1 MKNPIVKVFGSRN
14 ERELKALMPLLR
26 AVNGLESEMQSLSDE
41 QLREKT
47 ELFRK
52 RLGQGESLDDI
63 LPEAFAV
70 VREAARRT
78 VDMRHFDVQIMGGI
92 ILYEGKIAEMK
103 TGEGKTLVATL
114 PLYLIALEGKGA
126 HLVTVNDYLA
136 KRDAAWMGPIYELLG
151 LKVAHLYHDMPH
163 DERKDAY
170 QADITYGTNNEFG
183 FDYLRDNMTDTLEGM
198 VQRGHHYAIVD
209 EVDSVLIDEARTPL
223 IISGPTDSD
232 SRLFTEINPRIANL
246 VSRQKSIVNRY
257 LKEAVTFLE
266 QGNTEEGGK
275 HLLQAQKGDPKNKRL
290 LELKENPENIRLIQK
305 TEFLYNQTKSI
316 SQIEEE
322 LYFVIEERGH
332 SVTLTEKGREALA
345 PSNPEKL
352 ILHDYTDKMSQL
364 DQLDL
369 PKDELFVRKES
380 LEKEYLEASEKLHI
394 INQLLKAYSLYE
406 RDVEYV
412 VQDGRVIIVD
422 EFTGRLMPGRRF
434 GEGLH
439 QAIEAKESVTI
450 ERDTQT
456 LATIT
461 IQNYFRLYER
471 LAGMTGTAETEAE
484 EFLKIYN
491 LDVIVI
497 PTNEP
502 VIRKDHSDR
511 IFRTSKEK
519 WKAIADEIEESHQRG
534 QPVLV
539 GTISVEKSELLS
551 KVLKKRRIPHEV
563 LNARYHEKEA
573 QIITKAGLKGSV
585 TIATNM
591 AGRGTDIKLGEGV
604 VGLGGLHILG
614 TERHEARR
622 IDNQLRG
629 RSGRQGD
636 PGSSRFYLSL
646 EDDLMRLFGSEKIS
660 NIMLRLGMEE
670 NQNIDSPLV
679 SKAISNAQKK
689 VENRNFEIRKHLLEY
704 DNVMNDQRG
713 YIYGKRMEILSRDT
727 ISEEIENTVQELIET
742 KLEEFDMPRGGIS
755 GPVAGE
761 IVLWFSEIT
770 RRDVD
775 IDIPNEEGIPLEEFR
790 DRLVTWAVERLKEK
804 REELGDDIAPQIER
818 FLALQ
823 SIDRRWK
830 EHLYEMDGLR
840 EGIGYQA
847 YAQKDPL
854 IEYKFQSFNL
864 FKDLIN
870 NINTDIVKN
879 IFRVRIAPT
888 VRRPSI
894 WRINRVQHKE
904 YGQFTPRE
912 GFKESPQE
920 GAQPAAAATL
930 TATGLA
936 ERPDQYGLNLSR
948 EESGRGG
955 YPIGSGPVGA
965 VRRERQQVVAG
976 QKVGRNDPCPCG
988 SGKKYKYCCGK

>member
-14 ERELKALMPLLR
+14 ERELKSLNPLLR
-26 AVNGLESEMQSLSDE
+26 TVNGLENEMRSLSDE

-47 ELFRK
+47 ELFRE

-78 VDMRHFDVQIMGGI
+78 VDMRPFDVQIMGGI
-92 ILYEGKIAEMK
+92 VLYQGKIAEMK

-114 PLYLIALEGKGA
+114 PLYLIALEGRGA

-136 KRDAAWMGPIYELLG
+136 KRDAAWMGPIYKLLG
-151 LKVAHLYHDMPH
+151 LKVASLYHDMPH
-163 DERKDAY
+163 DERKEAY

-183 FDYLRDNMTDTLEGM
+183 FDYLRDNMTDNLEGM

-232 SRLFTEINPRIANL
+232 SRLFTETNPRIANL

-257 LKEAVTFLE
+257 LKEAVTLLE
-266 QGNTEEGGK
+266 QDDTEEGGK
-275 HLLQAQKGDPKNKRL
+275 RLLQAQKGDPKNKRL

-316 SQIEEE
+316 SQVEEE

-332 SVTLTEKGREALA
+332 SVTLTEKGREALS

-369 PKDELFVRKES
+369 PKDELFARKES

-439 QAIEAKESVTI
+439 QAIEAKEGVTI

-461 IQNYFRLYER
+461 IQNYFRLYDR

-484 EFLKIYN
+484 EFLKIYD

-502 VIRKDHSDR
+502 VVRNDHSDR

-573 QIITKAGLKGSV
+573 QIIAKAGQKGSV

-604 VGLGGLHILG
+604 VDLGGLHILG

-727 ISEEIENTVQELIET
+727 ISEEIENTVEELIET
-742 KLEEFDMPRGGIS
+742 KLEEFDLPRGGIPE
-755 GPVAGE
+755 PVIEE
-761 IVLWFSEIT
+761 IVPWFSEVT

-775 IDIPNEEGIPLEEFR
+775 IDLPNEEGIPLEEFR
-790 DRLVTWAVERLKEK
+790 DRLVTWAVERLNEK
-804 REELGDDIAPQIER
+804 RDELGEDIAPQIER

-879 IFRVRIAPT
+879 IFRVRIAPS

-894 WRINRVQHKE
+894 WQINRVQHKE

-912 GFKESPQE
+912 GFDESPQGGME
-920 GAQPAAAATL
+920 AAASAVP
-930 TATGLA
+930 TATGLV
-936 ERPDQYGLNLSR
+936 ERPDHYGLNVSR
-948 EESGRGG
+948 EEPGRSR
-955 YPIGSGPVGA
+955 YTAGSGPPGVA
-965 VRRERQQVVAG
+965 KRERQQVVVG
-976 QKVGRNDPCPCG
+976 EKVGRNDPCPCG

>member
-1 MKNPIVKVFGSRN
+1 VKKWWYHYVVDKKRRYVLEMKNPIVKMFGSKN
-14 ERELKALMPLLR
+14 ERELKSLMPLTKKIS
-26 AVNGLESEMQSLSDE
+26 GLEKELKDLDDT
-41 QLREKT
+41 QLRNKT
-47 ELFRK
+47 DQFRE
-52 RLGQGESLDDI
+52 RLAAGETLNDI
-63 LPEAFAV
+63 LPEAFAL
-70 VREAARRT
+70 VREAAKRT
-78 VDMRHFDVQIMGGI
+78 VGMRHFDVQIMGGI
-92 ILYEGKIAEMK
+92 VLYQGKIAEMK
-103 TGEGKTLVATL
+103 TGEGKTLAATL

-126 HLVTVNDYLA
+126 HLITVNDYLA
-136 KRDAAWMGPIYELLG
+136 KRDATWMGPIYELLG
-151 LKVAHLYHDMPH
+151 LTVSYLYHDMPH
-163 DERKDAY
+163 DERSMAY
-170 QADITYGTNNEFG
+170 SADITYGTNNEFG
-183 FDYLRDNMTDTLEGM
+183 FDYLRDNMTDSKEGM

-232 SRLFTEINPRIANL
+232 THLYAEVNPRIVNL
-246 VSRQKSIVNRY
+246 VSRQKSIVTKY
-257 LKEAVTFLE
+257 LKEAESLLNG
-266 QGNTEEGGK
+266 GNTEEGGK
-275 HLLQAQKGDPKNKRL
+275 RLLQAEKGDPKNKRL
-290 LELKENPENIRLIQK
+290 LEFKENPENIKLIQK
-305 TEFLYNQTKSI
+305 TEFLYNQSKSI
-316 SQIEEE
+316 SEIEEE

-332 SVTLTEKGREALA
+332 SVTLTERGRAALS

-364 DQLDL
+364 DHAGLS
-369 PKDELFVRKES
+369 KEEIFAQKEQ

-394 INQLLKAYSLYE
+394 VNQLLKAYSLYE

-412 VQDGRVIIVD
+412 IQDDKVVIVD

-439 QAIEAKESVTI
+439 QAIEAKEGVAI
-450 ERDTQT
+450 QRDTQT

-461 IQNYFRLYER
+461 IQNYFRLYSR

-484 EFLKIYN
+484 EFQKIYN
-491 LDVIVI
+491 LEVVVI

-502 VIRKDHSDR
+502 VIRNDHPDR
-511 IFRTSKEK
+511 IFRTTKEK
-519 WKAIADEIEESHQRG
+519 WKAIADEIEECSQRG

-551 KVLKKRRIPHEV
+551 KILKKRKISHEV

-573 QIITKAGLKGSV
+573 HIIENAGEQGSV

-604 VGLGGLHILG
+604 IERGGLHIMG

-660 NIMLRLGMEE
+660 NVMLRMGMEE
-670 NQNIDSPLV
+670 DQNIDSNLV
-679 SKAISNAQKK
+679 SKAISSAQKK

-704 DNVMNDQRG
+704 DNVMNDQRS
-713 YIYGKRMEILSRDT
+713 YIYGKRLELLQRDDPGKEIEDT
-727 ISEEIENTVQELIET
+727 IRDLIES
-742 KLEEFDMPRGGIS
+742 KLEEYELPRSGIS
-755 GPVAGE
+755 SAVAQE
-761 IVLWFSEIT
+761 CALWLSDLL
-770 RRDVD
+770 RSD
-775 IDIPNEEGIPLEEFR
+775 IDMHFDDEQGVSFDDLREMLITATMDKLEG
-790 DRLVTWAVERLKEK
+790 K
-804 REELGDDIAPQIER
+804 RAELGEDIALQVER
-818 FLALQ
+818 FLSLQ
-823 SIDRRWK
+823 SIDKRWK

-864 FKDLIN
+864 FKDLIK

-879 IFRVRIAPT
+879 LFRVRIAPS
-888 VRRPSI
+888 VRKPSI

-912 GFKESPQE
+912 GFEEEQPHSQSAGAATATAIADRSLMQPHY
-920 GAQPAAAATL
+920 AQP
-930 TATGLA
+930 
-936 ERPDQYGLNLSR
+936 QK
-948 EESGRGG
+948 
-955 YPIGSGPVGA
+955 
-965 VRRERQQVVAG
+965 RERQQVVSG
-976 QKVGRNDPCPCG
+976 NKVGRNDPCPCG
-988 SGKKYKYCCGK
+988 SGKKYKYCCGA